1 MTPEQLAQF
10 AGVNAAVN
18 RIPYDA
24 LPAPGEPAD
33 WWSDAPVAGRSWVCR
48 DYVLMKADRLKA
60 LGWPAAALTVVLCWT
75 ETGDYHAVLAVA
87 ADGDSNGDAIIL
99 DSRFARTIIVRSV
112 EVSSR
117 NSQLPSTKTCRS
129 RRSRRLE

>member
-1 MTPEQLAQF
+1 MTPEQLAQL

-87 ADGDSNGDAIIL
+87 ADGENGDPIIL
-99 DSRFARTIIVRSV
+99 DSRFAAPYPMSAPPALYRWD
-112 EVSSR
+112 
-117 NSQLPSTKTCRS
+117 
-129 RRSRRLE
+129 RRQIAGTTEFAPVG